1 MIGKAS
7 RNASLDSTG
16 IPPIHLSCRAVVVVV
31 FVVAQVVEEESRTPG
46 LLRIN
51 LFEDGGCLGG
61 CVWNIHRRACRLR
74 FRIELLIFCR
84 NILICLVVFGEVS
97 RSSFLNGF
105 LSSKSNASCCVML
118 SFWIVLYK
126 SSIVSSDKKSTEQLS
141 SSCWLWDDGL
151 CFLWKWKFS

>member
-61 CVWNIHRRACRLR
+61 CV
-74 FRIELLIFCR
+74 
-84 NILICLVVFGEVS
+84 
-97 RSSFLNGF
+97 
-105 LSSKSNASCCVML
+105 
-118 SFWIVLYK
+118 
-126 SSIVSSDKKSTEQLS
+126 
-141 SSCWLWDDGL
+141 
-151 CFLWKWKFS
+151 